1 MANFKPDASFFRK
14 IVIGAHGT
22 QATGEDLAKYGHQMV
37 ELERGSTNTKL
48 WKDVKRK
55 RVRIP
60 DLICK
65 NCGRRVESRAK
76 TKPELSMSHSDSDQ
90 ERSWDYGMLD
100 DDWIAFPIS
109 VLTTSATWSKG
120 IFRDKA
126 AYWHE
131 RDWSQ
136 WNVEGKINY
145 FPVNAL
151 RRIAPDATRRKG
163 VTEGSELTLT
173 WNAKFATC
181 SGKVDALSDNMI
193 KVRAHDGRVR
203 SLRISPNSNTFVKT
217 GDEVTKNQ
225 VLCAGPTPISDEAL
239 RCSKRLS
246 NGFIE
251 NCLVSRERTVR
262 FSGVKLS
269 RLCHMTRH
277 RSLIIEIANDVQ
289 EDLYVRLEAVAYLA
303 SIEDISV
310 AKLFGEYL
318 QSPDEQ
324 IRLESVITIGEI
336 RTNESVELLGAIL
349 HDQEREYFLRS
360 AAAWALG
367 NVQMVK
373 SQELLKRAFADVR
386 LDIREEAADALVAI
400 GKSVLPTLL
409 PSIEDDNEDIAAGC
423 AEVVRQ
429 LTGDAPITL
438 TGIAQQLQQPS
449 PPKWLVW
456 LAGYMDPDEL
466 QAALADPAALS
477 PEVAY
482 ALSLLWSFSR
492 SWITRRWEFQRGVF
506 LNDNRV

>member
-1 MANFKPDASFFRK
+1 
-14 IVIGAHGT
+14 
-22 QATGEDLAKYGHQMV
+22 MV

-109 VLTTSATWSKG
+109 VLTTSAAWSKG

-145 FPVNAL
+145 FTVNAL

-181 SGKVDALSDNMI
+181 SGKAEALVGRVI
-193 KVRAHDGRVR
+193 KIRAHDGRVR
-203 SLRISPNSNTFVKT
+203 SLRISPNLNIFITA
-217 GDEVTKNQ
+217 GNEVTKNQ
-225 VLCAGPTPISDEAL
+225 ILCAGPAPISDEGL
-239 RCSKRLS
+239 RCPKRLS
-246 NGFIE
+246 DGFIE
-251 NCLVSRERTVR
+251 SCLASRERTVR

-269 RLCHMTRH
+269 RLCHMIEH
-277 RSLIIEIANDVQ
+277 RPPIIEIANDVQ

-303 SIEDISV
+303 AIEDIPVS
-310 AKLFGEYL
+310 KLFEEYL

-336 RTNESVELLGAIL
+336 GTNDSVKLLGAIL
-349 HDQEREYFLRS
+349 HDQQREYFLRS

-367 NVQMVK
+367 NVQVVE

-386 LDIREEAADALVAI
+386 LDIREEALDALVAI
-400 GKSVLPTLL
+400 GKSALPALL
-409 PSIEDDNEDIAAGC
+409 PSLEEENEDVAAGC
-423 AEVVRQ
+423 AEVIRQ
-429 LTGDAPITL
+429 LTGDTPITL
-438 TGIAQQLQQPS
+438 AKIAQQLQQPS

-456 LAGYMDPDEL
+456 LAGYMNPEEL
-466 QAALADPAALS
+466 QAALGAPAALD

-492 SWITRRWEFQRGVF
+492 SWVTRRWEF
-506 LNDNRV
+506 